1 MPFAGVPQITEKE
14 FDSAKQSLP
23 TFVRHLA
30 EDQRQFWSSPFKLRR
45 PAESEALLPFGGLT
59 AILMAGDRSLE
70 RQVSTS
76 GQRRSQSIS
85 NYATFSL
92 VAGAASAYALGRL
105 THNEHLRETGVLS
118 GEAIVNDIL
127 ITSALRR
134 ALGRERPFDGDG
146 KGAFFRGGT
155 SFPSQHA
162 AIAWSVASIVAHEY
176 PGPLTKFLAYGLA
189 SSVTVTRVSGKQH
202 FASDVFVGSALGWY
216 LGRQVYR
223 ARHEASLGGTSW
235 GDLDTNEAIE
245 QSPRSP
251 ERMGS
256 DYVALDSWVYPA
268 IERLAALGH
277 IQSAFLG
284 LKPWTRIECA
294 RLVEQSLEATPST
307 NGIESTEAE
316 LQARLRRE
324 FFSEFEL
331 FRGERN
337 RTARMD
343 SVYMRTVSLNGPPL
357 TDSVH
362 FGQTIAYDF
371 GRPFRMGINAQV
383 GASFRAAMGPAAVF
397 VRAEFQHSHPGP
409 PLSDRVRDF
418 IATADRVP
426 TPAATAFAAINRPR
440 LLDAY
445 VAINLREGW
454 QFAFGKQSLSWG
466 PGRGG
471 SFLFSDNIE
480 PIPMLRLSQSATHLP
495 GLLQVLGLV
504 RVESFIGRLEG
515 HTYIPHPYVYGN
527 KINFKPLPNLEL
539 GFGRTVTIGGKGGD
553 PLTAKNFLFSFFGQT
568 SSQLHS
574 VPGDSNTSF
583 DWTFNVPKV
592 RNHLVFYG
600 DWYADDDFV
609 PFQNP
614 AKNPFRPGIYLTRV
628 PGLPKLDFH
637 MEAASTESPWFRN
650 HGNLN
655 YWNYTYRD
663 GYTSNGNLIGNT
675 VGRMGRS
682 IQCWFNYWISPRN
695 VLQFT
700 YKHNS
705 VSADFVPGGGAWQDY
720 GLQHEISL
728 RSGFYL
734 KSQVQYEHI
743 SRYPLLFQTPPGNV
757 AAIIELGLLSHRIK

>member
-1 MPFAGVPQITEKE
+1 
-14 FDSAKQSLP
+14 
-23 TFVRHLA
+23 
-30 EDQRQFWSSPFKLRR
+30 
-45 PAESEALLPFGGLT
+45 PFGGLT

-307 NGIESTEAE
+307 DGIESTEAE

-397 VRAEFQHSHPGP
+397 VRAEFQHSPPGP

-418 IATADRVP
+418 IATADRVS

-553 PLTAKNFLFSFFGQT
+553 PLTAKNFCRLARSEVGSWFVQ
-568 SSQLHS
+568 
-574 VPGDSNTSF
+574 
-583 DWTFNVPKV
+583 
-592 RNHLVFYG
+592 RN
-600 DWYADDDFV
+600 
-609 PFQNP
+609 
-614 AKNPFRPGIYLTRV
+614 
-628 PGLPKLDFH
+628 
-637 MEAASTESPWFRN
+637 
-650 HGNLN
+650 
-655 YWNYTYRD
+655 
-663 GYTSNGNLIGNT
+663 
-675 VGRMGRS
+675 
-682 IQCWFNYWISPRN
+682 
-695 VLQFT
+695 
-700 YKHNS
+700 
-705 VSADFVPGGGAWQDY
+705 
-720 GLQHEISL
+720 
-728 RSGFYL
+728 
-734 KSQVQYEHI
+734 
-743 SRYPLLFQTPPGNV
+743 
-757 AAIIELGLLSHRIK
+757 